1 MRIQEFHKGMKDHF
15 EIDKPG
21 EYLDELFLKDKLVK
35 IDLFKFD
42 DWLHAEF
49 GGYEETHG
57 FSMKELIEDR
67 FSQEASDFIISIL

>member
-1 MRIQEFHKGMKDHF
+1 MRDHF
-15 EIDKPG
+15 NIETPG
-21 EYLDELFLKDKLVK
+21 EYLDELFLKDRLVK
-35 IDLFKFD
+35 LDFIKFD

-67 FSQEASDFIISIL
+67 FGAEARIFVESLI